1 MDLESTSNHSPIR
14 PVDQLV
20 LDLLRR
26 KEGLTVTDL
35 TEKLEVTATAVRQRI
50 DRLEES
56 GYLERRKQSAGRG
69 RPTYSY
75 FLTDL
80 GWREVGVT
88 YTDLAIALWGE
99 VLAFEDETL
108 RNGLIQRVSKR
119 MGRVFRELL
128 PEGTLEDRMK
138 SLANL
143 MANRRIPTSFDN
155 ASGLP
160 VLEVHAC
167 PYPDLTG
174 GHHDRNLCH
183 LEQQVLSEA
192 IGQPLE
198 LSMCKLD
205 GHGCCQFKPVPSNT
219 TEPVSIPEAQPI
231 G

>member
-1 MDLESTSNHSPIR
+1 MDLENTSNHSPIR

-35 TEKLEVTATAVRQRI
+35 TEKLEVTATAVRQRL
-50 DRLEES
+50 DRLEEAR
-56 GYLERRKQSAGRG
+56 YLERRKHSAGRG

-88 YTDLAIALWGE
+88 YTDLAIALWNE
-99 VLAFEDETL
+99 VLTLEDEAL

-128 PEGTLEDRMK
+128 PEGTLDERMR

-143 MANRRIPTSFDN
+143 MASRKIPTSFDN
-155 ASGLP
+155 TTGLP
-160 VLEVHAC
+160 VLEFHAC

-205 GHGCCQFKPVPSNT
+205 GHSCCQFKPVLTTSNGPS
-219 TEPVSIPEAQPI
+219 PIPEAQPVS
-231 G
+231 